1 MIDLYPYQEDGS
13 SFLASKKHALLA
25 DEMGLGK
32 SCQAISA
39 CDQINAKRVLV
50 LCPAVARLNWDRE
63 FTRFS
68 QIERESHV
76 VMNSKGSIIGDLV
89 ICSYDLASRKPILD
103 QLTREEIDVLILDE
117 SHFLKNRQA
126 KRTKI
131 VYSKLLPLAKRVFC
145 LSGTPAPNDPS
156 ELWTMLNAFGV
167 YRKRYWDFVRE
178 YCTGFQDNFGFK
190 ITGGKNIP
198 HLKQAIQPIML
209 RRKKEEV
216 LKDLPPIRYSEI
228 VVEKSEVDEEIYF
241 PETLA
246 PNHVLD
252 FKPML
257 DAVKL
262 ILDQTQGEQTL
273 QALHAIGGNKYNSG
287 GVAKLRRFLGVSK
300 APGIAELI
308 ANDLQNGMR
317 KIVVFAVHR
326 DVIVLLRDALRK
338 EFGRFGVVTL
348 FGGTPPKR
356 RQENIDRF
364 QTNPKCRIFIG
375 QVVAAGTAITLTAA
389 HDVLFAEASWNPAD
403 NAQAAMRC
411 HRIGQDEPVFVR
423 FVSAAGTIDE
433 RIQRVLRR
441 KTETITRLFG

>member
-1 MIDLYPYQEDGS
+1 MPELYPYQEDGAS
-13 SFLASKKHALLA
+13 CLASKPHALLA

-32 SCQAISA
+32 TAQSISA
-39 CDQINAKRVLV
+39 CDQVNAKRILV
-50 LCPAVARLNWDRE
+50 LCPAVARLNWERE

-68 QIERESHV
+68 EINREATV
-76 VMNSKGSIIGDLV
+76 VMTTRENITGSLI
-89 ICSYDLASRKPILD
+89 ICSYDLASRKPILN
-103 QLTREEIDVLILDE
+103 QITSEEIDVLILDE

-126 KRTKI
+126 QRTKI
-131 VYSKLLPLAKRVFC
+131 VYSKIVPLAKRVFC

-198 HLKQAIQPIML
+198 HLRQTIQPIML

-252 FKPML
+252 FEPML
-257 DAVKL
+257 TAVKL
-262 ILDQTQGEQTL
+262 ILDETQSEQTL

-287 GVAKLRRFLGVSK
+287 GVAKLRRYLGVSK
-300 APGIAELI
+300 APGIAELV

-326 DVIVLLRDALRK
+326 DVISILAGALRK
-338 EFGRFGVVTL
+338 KFGRFGVVTL
-348 FGGTPPKR
+348 FGGTPPRR

-364 QTNPKCRIFIG
+364 QTDPKCRVFIG

-411 HRIGQDEPVFVR
+411 HRIGQDKPVFVR

-441 KTETITRLFG
+441 KTETITQLFG